1 MTDITSNV
9 NALISDIISDYGKQT
24 KSSDPSLFDHIAK
37 MNKEFA
43 EKITFTV
50 GKKYIRIVN
59 GSGGVW
65 GFIVNTADDKKFNL
79 GDILM
84 AAGWKTPARNSSRGN
99 VVDGDYSIS
108 WTGPGYLRR

>member
-9 NALISDIISDYGKQT
+9 NALISDIISDYGT
-24 KSSDPSLFDHIAK
+24 RSKSSDPSLAAHIAK
-37 MNKEFA
+37 MEKEFA
-43 EKITFTV
+43 EKITYNV

-65 GFIVNTADDKKFNL
+65 GFIVNTTTDKKFNL

-99 VVDGDYSIS
+99 IIDGGYIIS
-108 WTGPGYLRR
+108 WTGPGYLR

>member
-1 MTDITSNV
+1 MQKK
-9 NALISDIISDYGKQT
+9 L
-24 KSSDPSLFDHIAK
+24 P
-37 MNKEFA
+37 
-43 EKITFTV
+43 TV

-99 VVDGDYSIS
+99 IIDGGYSIS
-108 WTGPGYLRR
+108 WTGPGYLR

>member
-1 MTDITSNV
+1 MADITSNV
-9 NALISDIISDYGKQT
+9 NALIADIIADYGT
-24 KSSDPSLFDHIAK
+24 RSKSSDPSLADHIAK
-37 MNKEFA
+37 MEKEFA
-43 EKITFTV
+43 EKITYTV

-99 VVDGDYSIS
+99 IIDGDYSIS
-108 WTGPGYLRR
+108 WTGPGYLR